1 MSGLIGKKIGMT
13 RVFSENGEHIPVTV
27 IKAGPCFVTQ
37 IKTQE
42 KDGYDAVQLGF
53 EDVREKNV
61 TKPRNGHF
69 QKASVS
75 PKRIIREFKP
85 FAGDEVKLG
94 AEVKVDIFTE
104 GEKVTVSGTSIGRG
118 FAGVMKRHNFAGAQM
133 THGQSDRQRSPGS
146 IGQSSWPSKVFKGMR
161 MAGRMG
167 NDRVT
172 ISGLSVVKI
181 DTEKNLLFVKGS
193 VPGSK
198 NGFLEIRK

>member
-53 EDVREKNV
+53 EDVKEKNV

-69 QKASVS
+69 QKASIS

-94 AEVKVDIFTE
+94 AEVTVDIFIE

>member
-94 AEVKVDIFTE
+94 AEVTVDIFTE

-172 ISGLSVVKI
+172 K
-181 DTEKNLLFVKGS
+181 
-193 VPGSK
+193 SK
-198 NGFLEIRK
+198 KSFICKR

>member
-13 RVFSENGEHIPVTV
+13 RVFSAEGEHIPVTV
-27 IKAGPCFVTQ
+27 IQAGPCFVTQ
-37 IKTQE
+37 IKTQK

-53 EDVREKNV
+53 DDVKEKNV
-61 TKPRNGHF
+61 TKPRKGHF

-75 PKRIIREFKP
+75 PKRVVREFMP
-85 FAGDEVKLG
+85 FAGEEVQLG
-94 AEVKVDIFTE
+94 AEVTVGIFQE
-104 GEKVTVSGTSIGRG
+104 GEKVTVSGTSKGRG
-118 FAGVMKRHNFAGAQM
+118 FAGVMRRHNFSGAQM

-161 MAGRMG
+161 MGGRMG

-172 ISGLSVVKI
+172 INGLSVVKV
-181 DTEKNLLFVKGS
+181 DAEKNLLFIKGS

-198 NGFLEIRK
+198 NGYLEIRK

>member
-94 AEVKVDIFTE
+94 AEVTVDIFTE

>member
-13 RVFSENGEHIPVTV
+13 RVFSKDGEHIPVTV

-53 EDVREKNV
+53 EDVKEKNV

-94 AEVKVDIFTE
+94 AEVTVNIFTE

>member
-94 AEVKVDIFTE
+94 AEVTVDVFTI

>member
-13 RVFSENGEHIPVTV
+13 RVFSEDGEHIPVTV

-53 EDVREKNV
+53 EDVKEKNV
-61 TKPRNGHF
+61 TKPRSGHF

-75 PKRIIREFKP
+75 PKRFLCEFKP
-85 FAGDEVKLG
+85 FANDEVKLG
-94 AEVKVDIFTE
+94 SEVKVDIFSE
-104 GEKVTVSGTSIGRG
+104 GEIVTVSGTSKGRG
-118 FAGVMKRHNFAGAQM
+118 FAGVMKRHNFSGAQM

-172 ISGLSVVKI
+172 ISGLAVVKI
-181 DTEKNLLFVKGS
+181 DSEKNLLFIKGS

-198 NGFLEIRK
+198 NGYLEIRK

>member
-53 EDVREKNV
+53 EDVKEKNV

-69 QKASVS
+69 QKASIS

-94 AEVKVDIFTE
+94 AEVTVDIFTE